1 MSRRVRTGPRSI
13 GSCQWLQVN
22 KSRQMDVDHI
32 ERINR
37 TIEFIETHLDGDL
50 HLDMLAAHCAFSKY
64 HFHRIFKA
72 LIGEPPLK
80 YIEQRRLFHAARDLI
95 YSKKRVLDIALEYGF
110 NSHEAFIRS
119 FKKRFAMTPGRF
131 RKTRSYFEVPEKYQ
145 TGPLELKLSSGTVR
159 LNPRIIEKSEFVLAG
174 LTYAGHDASA
184 LYGLWEKFWCMVSD
198 GRIQMETG
206 ILFGACF
213 HDIDMRNRE
222 IFKYYAG
229 IEVHDGFTHP
239 KEMQT
244 VQIPQNAYALFTHK
258 GSIAEIER
266 TFDLIYGNWLP
277 LCTYTP
283 TMDLDIIVV
292 DDRFK
297 GLSHDSEIDI
307 LIPIQVKKARTVKK

>member
-1 MSRRVRTGPRSI
+1 MAAADRF
-13 GSCQWLQVN
+13 QL
-22 KSRQMDVDHI
+22 MDVNHI
-32 ERINR
+32 DRINR
-37 TIEFIETHLDGDL
+37 TIEFIESHLERDL

-80 YIEQRRLFHAARDLI
+80 YIEKRRLFHAARDLI
-95 YSKKRVLDIALEYGF
+95 HSQKRILDIALEYGY

-119 FKKRFAMTPGRF
+119 FKKHFALTPSGF
-131 RKTRSYFEVPEKYQ
+131 RKHQSDFEVPEKFQ
-145 TGPLELKLSSGTVR
+145 AGPLELKLSSGTVR
-159 LNPRIIEKSEFVLAG
+159 LNPRIIEKSGFLLAG
-174 LTYAGHDASA
+174 LTYAGHDANA

-198 GRIQMETG
+198 GRIHLETG
-206 ILFGACF
+206 ILFGVCF
-213 HDIDMRNRE
+213 HDIDMRDRE

-229 IEVHDGFTHP
+229 IEVYDGIEYP
-239 KEMQT
+239 KEIQT
-244 VQIPQNAYALFTHK
+244 VLIPQNAYALFTHK
-258 GSIAEIER
+258 GSIAEIES

-277 LCTYTP
+277 LSTYTP

-307 LIPIQVKKARTVKK
+307 LIPIQAEKAITVKK

>member
-1 MSRRVRTGPRSI
+1 
-13 GSCQWLQVN
+13 
-22 KSRQMDVDHI
+22 MDVDHI

-50 HLDMLAAHCAFSKY
+50 HLNMLAAHCAFSKY

-72 LIGEPPLK
+72 LIGDPPLK

-119 FKKRFAMTPGRF
+119 FKKRFALTPGRF
-131 RKTRSYFEVPEKYQ
+131 RKTRSNFEVPEKYQ
-145 TGPLELKLSSGTVR
+145 AGPLELKLSSGTVR

-174 LTYAGHDASA
+174 LTYAGHDANA
-184 LYGLWEKFWCMVSD
+184 LYGLWEKFWRMVSD

-229 IEVHDGFTHP
+229 IEVYDGFRPP

-244 VQIPQNAYALFTHK
+244 VIIPQNAYALFTHK
-258 GSIAEIER
+258 GSIAEIEH

-277 LCTYTP
+277 LSAYTP
-283 TMDLDIIVV
+283 TMDLDIILI

-297 GLSHDSEIDI
+297 GLSPENEIDI
-307 LIPIQVKKARTVKK
+307 LIPIQAKKARTVKK